1 MAGAKVAWRAKF
13 ICMNKKIYERNGSSR
28 RRLEGKVAII
38 TGAGTGI
45 GEAIAHKFAW
55 EGARM
60 IVNGLPDDP
69 IADVAKAI
77 RERGGEAIPKA
88 GDVSDENSAWA
99 CVELALTKYER
110 LDILINNAGVFLDN
124 AMTEDYPLE
133 DFDRT
138 IRMNIRSAFMMTRFS
153 LPHLQKTRGN
163 IVSAGSESG
172 MIGAGAKHDLRWNE
186 RLDARLHARG
196 RGRAGAKWCASEL
209 RMSWADR
216 HRLDA

>member
-1 MAGAKVAWRAKF
+1 MT
-13 ICMNKKIYERNGSSR
+13 KKIYERNGSSR
-28 RRLEGKVAII
+28 KRLEGKVAII

-55 EGARM
+55 EGARV

-77 RERGGEAIPKA
+77 CERGGEAIPKA

-153 LPHLQKTRGN
+153 LPHLQKTRGT
-163 IVSAGSESG
+163 SC
-172 MIGAGAKHDLRWNE
+172 R
-186 RLDARLHARG
+186 R
-196 RGRAGAKWCASEL
+196 
-209 RMSWADR
+209 DR
-216 HRLDA
+216 NPV

>member
-1 MAGAKVAWRAKF
+1 MT
-13 ICMNKKIYERNGSSR
+13 KKIYERNGSSR
-28 RRLEGKVAII
+28 TRLEGKVAII

-55 EGARM
+55 EGARV

-77 RERGGEAIPKA
+77 CERGGEAIPKT

-172 MIGAGAKHDLRWNE
+172 MIGLAQNTTYGGTKGWMHASCAGSRSSRRKMVCERTAYVLGRSTPPGRIRRLARWT
-186 RLDARLHARG
+186 R
-196 RGRAGAKWCASEL
+196 KWK
-209 RMSWADR
+209 RI
-216 HRLDA
+216 